1 MNSYE
6 LSSADL
12 DALREFGNIG
22 AGHAATAFSALVG
35 GVVRISVTDAR
46 LCRFAEVVD
55 VVGGSDAMVVA
66 VYIRIE
72 GEIAGNMFVVLSTES
87 ADRLVDELIPGREH
101 GRPYG
106 EMEYSALGEVGNI
119 LSGAYVAA
127 IADLCGARLTQSIP
141 AVAIDM
147 ASALLDIGLMYGSGE
162 DNQVLL
168 ISTRVT
174 HGGREI
180 QAHFFLLPD
189 FDSASTLFQILRG
202 KMPSD

>member
-1 MNSYE
+1 MNPYD
-6 LSSADL
+6 LSAADL

-22 AGHAATAFSALVG
+22 AGHAATAFSGLLG
-35 GVVRISVTDAR
+35 GVVRMSVTDAR

-55 VVGGSDAMVVA
+55 VLGGPDTLVVA
-66 VYIRIE
+66 VFIRIE

-87 ADRLVDELIPGREH
+87 AERLVDALIPGHEP
-101 GRPYG
+101 GDPYG

-127 IADLCGARLTQSIP
+127 ISDLCGFRITQSIP

-147 ASALLDIGLMYGSGE
+147 ASALIDIGLMYGSGE
-162 DNQVLL
+162 ENQVLL
-168 ISTRVT
+168 ISTRLMQ
-174 HGGREI
+174 GGREI

-189 FDSASTLFQILRG
+189 FQSAAKLFDILRG
-202 KMPSD
+202 KMPSG

>member
-1 MNSYE
+1 MNPYD
-6 LSSADL
+6 LSAADL

-22 AGHAATAFSALVG
+22 AGHAATAFSTLLG
-35 GVVRISVTDAR
+35 GVVRMSVTDAR
-46 LCRFAEVVD
+46 LCPFGEVVE
-55 VVGGSDAMVVA
+55 VVGGSDTLVIA

-72 GEIAGNMFVVLSTES
+72 GEIEGNMFVVLSPES
-87 ADRLVDELIPGREH
+87 AERLLNQLIPGRTP
-101 GRPYG
+101 GDPYG

-127 IADLCGARLTQSIP
+127 ISDLCGFRMTQSIP
-141 AVAIDM
+141 AVAMDM

-168 ISTRVT
+168 ISTRLT

-180 QAHFFLLPD
+180 QAYFFLLPD
-189 FDSASTLFQILRG
+189 FHSSSELFDNLRG
-202 KMPSD
+202 KMSSG